1 MFAFYIGLLADNE
14 IEQQK
19 FPLVSTLP
27 AFIMKSSMVW
37 STLFIVFNNKTIRTY
52 FEKENISLT
61 VVRSNSNLE
70 REGQDD
76 SKISK

>member
-1 MFAFYIGLLADNE
+1 
-14 IEQQK
+14 
-19 FPLVSTLP
+19 
-27 AFIMKSSMVW
+27 MKSSMVW